1 MVRGMTKRFTIVGL
15 IAISALFVVS
25 CGNDEGTIGLAGNM
39 QGGSGEGEALYQKAK
54 SLDDAGKPDKAVKI
68 YAELANDFP
77 MTSSAGQARF
87 RQAEI
92 LEQQGETLK
101 SFKAYQQFLQRYQSS
116 NLYSR
121 ALNSQVKMTQAVA
134 DGKVKASFLGLKS
147 KISTKQIVE
156 MLGQLRDNAPRSEIS
171 ANAQYKIGEIYQSEK
186 DYKESIEAYRKLV
199 RDQPETNQAAEAL
212 FRVGMVFIEQ
222 ADGGNQN
229 QATLNLAAEA
239 FNDYLLQY
247 PSHSKN
253 AEAKRLLSGLKGRD
267 LDSSLEIA
275 KFYDRTGQTE
285 SAKVYYRD
293 IVKSSKTGSAH
304 DYAKT
309 RLKELGE

>member
-1 MVRGMTKRFTIVGL
+1 MTKRFSIVAL
-15 IAISALFVVS
+15 IVTSSFFVVS
-25 CGNDEGTIGLAGNM
+25 CGSDEGTIGLAGTM

-54 SLDDAGKPDKAVKI
+54 SLDDAGKPDKAVKL
-68 YAELANDFP
+68 YAEAADDFP
-77 MTSSAGQARF
+77 MSPSSGQARY

-92 LEQQGETLK
+92 LEQQGDTLK
-101 SFKAYQQFLQRYQSS
+101 SFKTYQQFLQRYQSS
-116 NLYSR
+116 NLYSK
-121 ALNSQVKMTQAVA
+121 ALNSQVQMAQSAA
-134 DGKVKASFLGLKS
+134 DGKVKSSFLGLKA

-171 ANAQYKIGEIYQSEK
+171 ANAQFKIGELYQSEK

-199 RDQPETNQAAEAL
+199 RDQPETRQAAEAL
-212 FRVGMVFIEQ
+212 FWVGIVLLEQ
-222 ADGGNQN
+222 ADSGNHN
-229 QATLNLAAEA
+229 QATLDLAGEA

-253 AEAKRLLSGLKGRD
+253 AEARRLLSNLKSRD

-275 KFYDRTGQTE
+275 KFYDRTGQIE
-285 SAKVYYRD
+285 SAKVYYRN
-293 IVKSSKTGSAH
+293 IVKGSKSGSAH
-304 DYAKT
+304 DQAVA